1 VPPRFGPAP
10 LYRPDA
16 VSPQVAAA
24 RRVGALQ
31 CQSAPRARMGVHL
44 EIFVNRLD
52 VVIPAGIGMAPPHRR
67 EGAYVTGAR
76 CSYPIRTTDPTG
88 MIEVDRALDGR
99 ATLGQFFAT
108 WGQPLGPTR
117 LLGFGASGQD
127 RVTVYINGHR
137 WAGDPRSAPLERHAA
152 MMVELG
158 GYVPP
163 RLAYG
168 FPPDL

>member
-1 VPPRFGPAP
+1 MPPRFGPAP
-10 LYRPDA
+10 LYRPEALSPEVADA
-16 VSPQVAAA
+16 QP
-24 RRVGALQ
+24 VGSLS
-31 CQSAPRARMGVHL
+31 CQPATRPRMGVHL
-44 EIFVNRLD
+44 EIFVNKLD
-52 VVIPAGIGMAPPHRR
+52 VVIPAGIGIAPPHLR
-67 EGAYVTGAR
+67 EGAYVNGGR

-88 MIEVDRALDGR
+88 MIEVDRALEGR
-99 ATLGQFFAT
+99 TTLGQFFAT

-117 LLGFGASGQD
+117 LLGFGASGRD
-127 RVTVYINGHR
+127 RVAVYINGRR
-137 WAGDPRSAPLERHAA
+137 WVGDPRSAPLKRHAA